1 MVSCGALCWD
11 GVAWTRAGLV
21 VLISFGLILRGSGFG
36 FYILLAQ
43 IFCCLGVL
51 AGLGSSGLLF

>member
-1 MVSCGALCWD
+1 MW
-11 GVAWTRAGLV
+11 AGLV
-21 VLISFGLILRGSGFG
+21 ILISFDLILFGSGFG

-51 AGLGSSGLLF
+51 AVLDSHGLLF